1 MNPIK
6 KGLRDVLVSVH
17 NGNTSADTISKDIG
31 VARSTVIE
39 RLRNLREAGNI
50 NAYNNS
56 FKVTDKGVE
65 VILHAPVIKKGDQVN
80 VYARAHVGKTFVAK
94 YPPYLGIELKV
105 NPGITE
111 DRLEAFKLPSRRGN
125 KLFYPDGRVE
135 DV

>member
-6 KGLRDVLVSVH
+6 QGLREVLVSVH
-17 NGNTSADTISKDIG
+17 NGNTSADTIAKNIG
-31 VARSTVIE
+31 VARSTVVE
-39 RLRNLREAGNI
+39 RLRHLRESGHI

-56 FKVTDKGVE
+56 FKATDKGIE
-65 VILHAPVIKKGDQVN
+65 TILHAPVIKKGDQVH
-80 VYARAHVGKTFVAK
+80 VYARAHVGKTLVVNR
-94 YPPYLGIELKV
+94 PPYLGIELKV
-105 NPGITE
+105 NPGITD